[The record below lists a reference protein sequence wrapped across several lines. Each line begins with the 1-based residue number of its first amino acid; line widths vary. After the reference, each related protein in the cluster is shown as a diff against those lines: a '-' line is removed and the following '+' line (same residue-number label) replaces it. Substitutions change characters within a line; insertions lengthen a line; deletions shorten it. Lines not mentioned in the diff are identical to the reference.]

1 MNWKE
6 ISWRMA
12 IAYAFLTYIPLLVF
26 WALTV
31 AFANALGGI
40 SHFILIMGM
49 VFAIILDIKRRSPGY
64 SI

>member
-1 MNWKE
+1 
-6 ISWRMA
+6 MA